1 MYVYLLG
8 VSAAF
13 AQTPKQ
19 LRDSLYLINC
29 QIENSP
35 YSADLHLRKASINV
49 QLLEW
54 DYAIDEYNLVLRNDS
69 NNLAALFYRAYVNNK
84 LRRYELSAN
93 DYNSFLRQLPRSI
106 EARLGLANTYIKL
119 HRYDEAMSQM
129 NLLVDLHPDSAIV
142 YAIRA
147 DHSKTLGYLDSAL
160 MDWER
165 AIQLAPNNSEYMV
178 SKAEV
183 LILMGKKRRARKLL
197 DQAVSLGVHRNA
209 LRDWYDKCK

>member
-19 LRDSLYLINC
+19 LRDSLYLINR

-84 LRRYELSAN
+84 LRRYELSVN